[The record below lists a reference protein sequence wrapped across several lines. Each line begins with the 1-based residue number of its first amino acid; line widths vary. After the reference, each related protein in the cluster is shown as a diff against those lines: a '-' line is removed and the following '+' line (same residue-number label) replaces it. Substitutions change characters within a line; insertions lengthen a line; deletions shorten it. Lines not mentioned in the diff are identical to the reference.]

1 MKSKQFITLLLLIAV
16 SFSLV
21 TPFFVEANQI
31 TEEAETLPNV
41 IPNYITNYTIFQTDP
56 CFFLQAAQTNST
68 ISLSFFDSTLE
79 LQPIERHLLA
89 EGFSALI
96 VEKNGLIKEAPKQD
110 VNTYQ
115 GSIKGDPDSK
125 IAITTTADTITG
137 TLLYKGMMY
146 TIEPVSKYTELKEFS
161 NQYILYPNADLQLET
176 PPLDLK
182 GIPNETEEEGSST
195 FQTTTISGY
204 LTCRLIAACDSEFY
218 NKLPSTWSVDMI
230 TVINGIDSLYAD
242 QIDTVISVTHTMAIL
257 FGLTETNAHFL
268 LSQFI
273 NAMINAD
280 KTMFL
285 PRDTAHLFSGKSFD
299 QTDIG
304 GLAYTRALRTER
316 AYGLTRHFFDNG
328 SPYNLWDRQ
337 IMVAHEVGH
346 NFDGIHDESD
356 YWQIGFWFYKSI
368 MTGAENWW
376 KGYPTTPLFSDGTG
390 ILAGQEG
397 GHNNRARMRSYAA
410 ERLVDWSYN
419 TIPGGRHCNF
429 KVIDFP
435 AGGKAYQVNT
445 KGSSQYGYKFFGYTH
460 SQTFIVPHDG
470 KLHFWGWFRQSDTF
484 SVYLAPGKRRLFV
497 YALSLDASQVL
508 GSKQILDYT
517 HGTSWH
523 CIDDSIDGLTPGQE
537 VRFAVGRP
545 DSWSYD
551 WGLIAEWASVTVYS
565 QFSGRTHP
573 VGKHFNFKHIST
585 TYGEG
590 YHIDSA
596 GSSQWDYRFYG
607 LTGENFTVGAGG
619 SIQISG
625 YFRHD
630 DTFYGSFIIS
640 NRKSYVYLLDANGYY
655 LEQILLLDWTNS
667 TDWGFTTKT
676 FSNLDAGTYRIGIGR
691 RDAWTHDWKLVVEW
705 AEVIISSS

>member
-1 MKSKQFITLLLLIAV
+1 MKSQQFITLFLLIAV

-21 TPFFVEANQI
+21 TPIFIEANQT
-31 TEEAETLPNV
+31 TEEIATIASV
-41 IPNYITNYTIFQTDP
+41 IPNYISNYTLFQADP
-56 CFFLQAAQTNST
+56 DLFNQATQTNST
-68 ISLSFFDSTLE
+68 LSLSFFGGTLD
-79 LQPIERHLLA
+79 LQLMERHLLA
-89 EGFSALI
+89 EGFSSLI
-96 VEKNGLIKEAPKQD
+96 VERNGLIKEAPRQD
-110 VNTYQ
+110 ITTIQ
-115 GSIKGDPDSK
+115 GSIEGDSESK
-125 IAITTTADTITG
+125 IAITTTEDTITG
-137 TLLYKGMMY
+137 TLLYKGMIY
-146 TIEPVSKYTELKEFS
+146 TIEPVNKYTELNEFA
-161 NQYILYPNADLQLET
+161 NQHILYPNADLQLEH
-176 PPLDLK
+176 PQLDLI
-182 GIPNETEEEGSST
+182 GIQTGPEEEGSNT
-195 FQTTTISGY
+195 FQTTSITGY
-204 LTCRLIAACDSEFY
+204 LTCRFIAACDSEFHD
-218 NKLPSTWSVDMI
+218 KLPSTWSADMI

-242 QIDTVISVTHTMAIL
+242 QIDTLISVTHTMAFL
-257 FGLTETNAHFL
+257 EGLTSTDAYQL
-268 LSQFI
+268 LDDFRD
-273 NAMINAD
+273 AMIDAD

-285 PRDTAHLFSGKSFD
+285 PRDVAHLFSGKSFD
-299 QTDIG
+299 QDDIG
-304 GLAYTRALRTER
+304 GLANVRALRTYS
-316 AYGLTRHFFDNG
+316 AYGLTRHFADNG
-328 SPYNLWDRQ
+328 LPYFLWDRQ
-337 IMVAHEVGH
+337 MMVAHEVGH
-346 NFDGIHDESD
+346 NFDGIHSESD
-356 YWQIGFWFYKSI
+356 YWQIGWGFYKSI

-397 GHNNRARMRSYAA
+397 GHDNRARMRSYAA

-445 KGSSQYGYKFFGYTH
+445 KGSNQYGYKFFGYTH

-596 GSSQWDYRFYG
+596 GSNQWDYRFYG
-607 LTGENFTVGAGG
+607 LTGETFTVSTGS

-625 YFRHD
+625 FFRHE

-640 NRKSYVYLLDANGYY
+640 NRKSYVYLLDEYGNY
-655 LEQILLLDWTNS
+655 LEQILLLDYNDG
-667 TDWGFTTKT
+667 TDWAFKTRT

-705 AEVIISSS
+705 TEVLISTS